1 MISNSEKLCRLLG
14 ISPKNNKYPD
24 LTEPYNFVKIMTLAL
39 EGQSLG
45 TLFIN
50 YKKGDF
56 MQDIFLDLIIQDV
69 EDESYKQDWAKDY
82 IEVRNN
88 FIEKAKNTDWR

>member
-1 MISNSEKLCRLLG
+1 
-14 ISPKNNKYPD
+14 
-24 LTEPYNFVKIMTLAL
+24 MTLAL

>member
-50 YKKGDF
+50 YKIKSIVQKIKCFFEFHKYRILYDGSCHC
-56 MQDIFLDLIIQDV
+56 IFC
-69 EDESYKQDWAKDY
+69 
-82 IEVRNN
+82 NH
-88 FIEKAKNTDWR
+88 IEKYGEIYQEQITKH